1 MSGALSVAKTRFL
14 YNVEPMRSLLALSV
28 LAVTLAGCSSGSS
41 PSPVGPSTTTAPPPA
56 AAQTLSG
63 RLTATVDSAVLVGA
77 TITAGTST
85 TTTDASGA
93 FTLPAPTF
101 PMTLTLQGPG
111 LVTRGVTL
119 VSRPAGVVAV
129 DAFRLD
135 GQFDLT
141 FYRQFVRG
149 QLETG
154 SAQPLTRRGG
164 APNIYLRTVDEAG
177 AAMPGAQLDSTETAI
192 RSVASTWAGGQF
204 GIASVT
210 RGSGAAPAGD
220 WITVRW
226 HATATNYCGITDIG
240 GNVIDLAYKTPNCG
254 CGNVALQP
262 RTVKHELGHAFGY
275 WHTDSASDVMYGV
288 GIIGCDADPSPR
300 ERYHAA
306 LAYRRPAGNRD
317 PDIDP

>member
-1 MSGALSVAKTRFL
+1 
-14 YNVEPMRSLLALSV
+14 MRSKLVFLALT
-28 LAVTLAGCSSGSS
+28 ATLAGCSGSS
-41 PSPVGPSTTTAPPPA
+41 SPNPVAPSVPPSTPPA

-63 RLTATVDSAVLVGA
+63 RLTATVDSSALVGA

-85 TTTDASGA
+85 TTTDAAGA

-119 VSRPAGVVAV
+119 ASRPAGVVAV

-141 FYRQFVRG
+141 FYRQFVRNSFDSPG
-149 QLETG
+149 L
-154 SAQPLTRRGG
+154 AFLKRRAA
-164 APNIYLRTVDEAG
+164 APNVFLRTVDDAG
-177 AAMPGAQLDSTETAI
+177 APMAAAQLDSTEAAI

-204 GIASVT
+204 GVASVT

-220 WITVRW
+220 WILVHW
-226 HATATNYCGITDIG
+226 GGAASDVCGFTAAIG
-240 GNVIDLAYKTPNCG
+240 GNDIKLDYKTPRCG
-254 CGNVALQP
+254 CSGVGISPLI
-262 RTVKHELGHAFGY
+262 VKHELGHAFGY
-275 WHTDSASDVMYGV
+275 WHTDSTRDLMSGAGTTE
-288 GIIGCDADPSPR
+288 CDLDPSPR

-306 LAYRRPAGNRD
+306 LAYRRPVGNRD